1 MAKEPKDRDEA
12 KRPEL
17 PGGDPNA
24 AKRKDAPGAKGD
36 GKASFLPDDSFLQDV
51 GEVAPR
57 VKAGGQDDA
66 NEEWI
71 LVDDD
76 LMSATSATSDGDAS
90 PGLRPTG
97 KSPAHDA
104 QRDAEAARL
113 VSEMKD
119 MAAEA
124 VPMRGMPASES
135 PPPSEADVAPQIA
148 EIEAQAIAPMDPEP
162 AVEAA
167 PAFEEPL
174 ATDAAD
180 AAPAEESAPVLELAE
195 AKKKK
200 SAPRSTS
207 RSFARAA
214 GLLVAAGLAAGGWYA
229 YQKYWPKDEPTE
241 VASQPTV
248 PPAPHV
254 NPNAAKP
261 PAPVAKPPDVNGGKP
276 APTTTKPT
284 TAPAVP
290 NPAPAPDPAT
300 AIPVI
305 QPDPTATAPSPAGDP
320 KVQPPSAKDPTAPP
334 AKAPTSTTII
344 VDPRQPIRPAK
355 VTPAAPGAAKS
366 TTPVKKTDTIV
377 ELKNGYTMRGRLK
390 RVKDDQITLG
400 VTNGEFT
407 FPLADVK
414 ILDASAPDYMAAADM
429 PPISIVL
436 KGGQRLRG
444 KKMKEDAEKVVLVV
458 DQGQIVVMRSEIREV
473 SPTGRIHF

>member
-76 LMSATSATSDGDAS
+76 LMSATSEGDAA

-97 KSPAHDA
+97 KTPAHDA

-124 VPMRGMPASES
+124 VPMHGAPASAS

-148 EIEAQAIAPMDPEP
+148 EIEAQAISPMEPEP

-167 PAFEEPL
+167 PADESEPV
-174 ATDAAD
+174 
-180 AAPAEESAPVLELAE
+180 PELED

-200 SAPRSTS
+200 SAPKSTG

-214 GLLVAAGLAAGGWYA
+214 GFLVAVGLAAGGWFA

-248 PPAPHV
+248 LPAPPV

-276 APTTTKPT
+276 ATTTAKPT

-290 NPAPAPDPAT
+290 HPAPTPDPSS

-320 KVQPPSAKDPTAPP
+320 KVQPPSAKDPSAQP
-334 AKAPTSTTII
+334 AKAPTATTII

-355 VTPAAPGAAKS
+355 VSPAAPGTAKS

-414 ILDASAPDYMAAADM
+414 ILDASAPDYLAAADM

-473 SPTGRIHF
+473 SPTGRIHY